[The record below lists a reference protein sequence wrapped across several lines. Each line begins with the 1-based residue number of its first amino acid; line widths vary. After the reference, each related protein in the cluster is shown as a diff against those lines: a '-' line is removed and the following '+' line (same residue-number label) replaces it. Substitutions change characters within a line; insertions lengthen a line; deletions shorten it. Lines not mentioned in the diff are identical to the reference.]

1 MKLLVDI
8 GNTAIKWAV
17 LKSDQITPQ
26 QSQLYKHDN
35 FKTIL
40 TTIWLQIDVPI
51 ESVWISNVAGPNMEQ
66 WITKNW
72 QCQIHFIRSTDK
84 ECGVINAYHNPEQ
97 LGVDRWLAL
106 IAAYDLFKFKSI
118 CIVDCGTA
126 ITIDVLSANGK
137 HQGGLIIPGINTM
150 QESLLNNTYALKQL
164 NVELASENKN
174 ILLAHDTHR
183 GIKLGSLYAAIGLIE
198 YVINNLEPIKLI
210 ITGGDAPVLM
220 SVLKRPYKYIPDL
233 VLQGLRVIVNQRL

>member
-8 GNTAIKWAV
+8 GNSAIKWAI

-40 TTIWLQIDVPI
+40 TFIWLQMDIAV
-51 ESVWISNVAGPNMEQ
+51 ESVWVSNVAGANITE
-66 WITKNW
+66 WITQNW
-72 QCQIHFIRSTDK
+72 KCQIHFIRSSYK
-84 ECGVINAYHNPEQ
+84 ECGVINAYHKPEQ

-106 IAAYDLFKFKSI
+106 IAAYDLFKSDPI

-126 ITIDVLSANGK
+126 ITIDVLSGDGK

-150 QESLLNNTYALKQL
+150 QESLLDNTYALKQL

-174 ILLAHDTHR
+174 ILLAYDTHR
-183 GIKLGSLYAAIGLIE
+183 GIHLGSLYAVIGLIE
-198 YVINNLEPIKLI
+198 YVIHDLETIKLI
-210 ITGGDAPVLM
+210 MTGGDAPA
-220 SVLKRPYKYIPDL
+220 LKHLLTRPYKYIPDL
-233 VLQGLRVIVNQRL
+233 VLQGLAVIVNQRL